1 MTGLVTGG
9 LVEFEAKLATLVK
22 ENRVA
27 GAAASVVYR
36 DKLVWSGGAGFA
48 DVASAR
54 RAEPDTV
61 YRIASITKTVTATAI
76 MQLRDA
82 GKLDLDDTAVQW
94 LPELAASGSG
104 QPIGRVTIRRLLSHE
119 SGLMGDPPGSE
130 WANKEPRYA
139 GVAAV
144 TLARADEIFVAIGPN
159 LQPKYSNL
167 GYQLLGEIVRRA
179 SGYDDYPGYVHE
191 QILAP
196 LGMADS
202 AFDPIPPALTARCAT
217 GYEGRSFSDELDV
230 AVPMTNIWAE
240 GGLWSTV
247 EDLGRWLSFQLDA
260 YAGRPRESVL
270 SAASRR
276 EMHKPRY
283 LSDESWTRAWGI
295 SWYAVRKDDVT
306 WVQHSGNVHGFSSGA
321 CFDRE
326 SGVGAAVL
334 VNGVADGPGLAM
346 ELAATARRLA
356 HASLPDA
363 AIPAP
368 TPAEYRPLLGMYA
381 LPVGG
386 GEVRR
391 IEWRDGE
398 LAFISP
404 NYPGQAMSLRPSGE
418 PDMFTVGP
426 GFRESGERVSFVRL
440 PDGQVTAVRFGG
452 GTLLRLAPVDA
463 EAGGGTPAA
472 AGRDTPAAAGRD
484 TPAAAEADADAE

>member
-1 MTGLVTGG
+1 MTGPVAGG
-9 LVEFEAKLATLVK
+9 AAEFEAKLASFVK
-22 ENRVA
+22 ENRIA
-27 GAAASVVYR
+27 GAAASVVHR
-36 DKLVWSGGAGFA
+36 DELAWAGAAGFA
-48 DVASAR
+48 DVATVR
-54 RAEPDTV
+54 LAEPGTV
-61 YRIASITKTVTATAI
+61 YRTASVTKTFTGTAI

-82 GKLDLDDTAVQW
+82 GKLDLDDPAVQW

-104 QPIGRVTIRRLLSHE
+104 QPVGRVTIRRLLSHE

-130 WANKEPRYA
+130 WANKVPRYA

-144 TLARADEIFVAIGPN
+144 TLSRADEIFVAIGPN

-179 SGYDDYPGYVHE
+179 SGYDDYQSYVRE

-202 AFDPIPPALTARCAT
+202 AFDPLPQALAARCAT
-217 GYEGRSFSDELDV
+217 GYEGRTFSDELDV
-230 AVPMTNIWAE
+230 AAPMTNIWAE

-247 EDLGRWLSFQLDA
+247 GDLGRWLSFQLSA
-260 YAGRPRESVL
+260 YGDEPPPTTALPSAVL
-270 SAASRR
+270 SAASLR
-276 EMHKPRY
+276 EMHRPRY
-283 LSDESWTRAWGI
+283 LSDESWAQAWGI

-326 SGVGAAVL
+326 PRVGAAVL
-334 VNGVADGPGLAM
+334 VNGVADAPDLAM

-356 HASLPDA
+356 QVCRPAV

-368 TPAEYRPLLGMYA
+368 TPAEYRPLLGVYA

-386 GEVRR
+386 GLRR

-404 NYPGQAMSLRPSGE
+404 NYPGQAMSLIPSGE
-418 PDMFTVGP
+418 PDAFTVGY
-426 GFRESGERVSFVRL
+426 GFRDSGERVRFQRG
-440 PDGQVTAVRFGG
+440 PDGQVSSVRFASA
-452 GTLLRLAPVDA
+452 TLLRLAPVDA
-463 EAGGGTPAA
+463 ADADGTPAD
-472 AGRDTPAAAGRD
+472 GAAAG
-484 TPAAAEADADAE
+484 